1 MVKVLLTGFHPFAQH
16 QTNIS
21 WQVANSFPQNTTVND
36 PWVTTRKNQL
46 DSIHVEVDTIE
57 LSVDLEGS
65 KVVSQL
71 LENEVDY
78 DAIIH
83 IGLAE
88 KSLYPRIERVAKDIL
103 DMRIEDNSGRK
114 IVSTVISGSGD
125 LPSNIQHQYY

>member
-1 MVKVLLTGFHPFAQH
+1 M
-16 QTNIS
+16 
-21 WQVANSFPQNTTVND
+21 
-36 PWVTTRKNQL
+36 
-46 DSIHVEVDTIE
+46 
-57 LSVDLEGS
+57 
-65 KVVSQL
+65 VSQL

-125 LPSNIQHQYY
+125 LPSNIQYQYWKNLIMFYLFLYVRIMTKIITN